1 MPPRNV
7 NYALNLNY
15 KIYCKNQ
22 SILDIYIGRTTNFTL
37 RKSQHKTDS
46 SKNNQTQAFLYEC
59 INTNGGWSNWIME
72 KIEDYPCENSVE
84 ACKREQ
90 YWINTLQAT
99 LNFVIEFETT
109 NLYKRDW
116 YFKQRGKIAERRLA
130 TKKVV
135 VRNREQEL
143 MRQTKNY
150 WITIYYVNTNPD
162 WYKNNKKHWAK
173 IQKKRQKRL
182 NKIDILKLI

>member
-1 MPPRNV
+1 
-7 NYALNLNY
+7 
-15 KIYCKNQ
+15 
-22 SILDIYIGRTTNFTL
+22 
-37 RKSQHKTDS
+37 
-46 SKNNQTQAFLYEC
+46 
-59 INTNGGWSNWIME
+59 ME